1 MRDARSCRRRAT
13 YPTAALPRKGVEMF
27 HNRAEAL
34 ALALP
39 AAVFA
44 AVVFLAPVVILL
56 AEGFRNVDGWSVS
69 AYTGFLSD
77 PLNRTV
83 FLRTLRLGAAVTVVA
98 AVIGYAAAFAIVN
111 LPPKGKGRMIGL
123 VVLPLMVSPVAR
135 TYAWIV
141 ILGRTG
147 IVNQALTSVGLTDEP
162 VRFLFT
168 ETAVFVGL
176 LQLFLPLMILAL
188 ISALENMPKD
198 AIPAA
203 RVLGANWFQVF
214 WKVILPLTREGLV
227 IGGTLVFT
235 GSLTAYIT
243 PAILGGSKVLMLETL
258 LYQRVTV
265 ANDFVSASVIAFI
278 LIVMSFAANLLL
290 KRLATARSKR

>member
-1 MRDARSCRRRAT
+1 
-13 YPTAALPRKGVEMF
+13 MF
-27 HNRAEAL
+27 QNRAEAL
-34 ALALP
+34 ALAIP
-39 AAVFA
+39 AALFA
-44 AVVFLAPVVILL
+44 AVVFLVPVIMLL
-56 AEGFRNVDGWSVS
+56 SEGFHAADGAWSFS
-69 AYTGFLSD
+69 AYTAFFSET
-77 PLNRTV
+77 LNQVV
-83 FLRTLRLGAAVTVVA
+83 FLRTLRLGLEVTAVS

-111 LPPKGKGRMIGL
+111 LPAKGKGRMVGL
-123 VVLPLMVSPVAR
+123 VVLPLMISPVAR

-147 IVNQALTSVGLTDEP
+147 IVNEALKALHLIDSPL
-162 VRFLFT
+162 RLLFS
-168 ETAVFVGL
+168 ETAVFIGL
-176 LQLFLPLMILAL
+176 LQLFLPLMILSL
-188 ISALENMPKD
+188 ISALENMPRD

-203 RVLGANWFQVF
+203 RVLGANWLQVF

-265 ANDFVSASVIAFI
+265 SNDFVSASVIAFI
-278 LIVMSFAANLLL
+278 LIVMSFGANLVL
-290 KRLATARSKR
+290 KRLATARKRA

>member
-1 MRDARSCRRRAT
+1 
-13 YPTAALPRKGVEMF
+13 MF
-27 HNRAEAL
+27 QNRTEAL

-39 AAVFA
+39 GVLFA
-44 AVVFLAPVVILL
+44 ALVFLLPVGILL
-56 AEGFRNVDGWSVS
+56 SEGFRTAQGWSLAPYIDFFSSGRNV
-69 AYTGFLSD
+69 
-77 PLNRTV
+77 TV
-83 FLRTLRLGAAVTVVA
+83 FVRTLKLGVMVTATA
-98 AVIGYAAAFAIVN
+98 AVIGYAAAYAIVS
-111 LPPKGKGRMIGL
+111 LPPATRGRMIGL
-123 VVLPLMVSPVAR
+123 VILPLMISPVAR

-147 IVNQALTSVGLTDEP
+147 IVNQALTGLGLSAEP

-168 ETAVFVGL
+168 ETAVFIGL
-176 LQLFLPLMILAL
+176 LQLFLPVMIISLT
-188 ISALENMPKD
+188 SALENMPRD
-198 AIPAA
+198 TVAAA

-265 ANDFVSASVIAFI
+265 ANDFASASVIAMI
-278 LIVMSFAANLLL
+278 LMVMSFSANLLL
-290 KRLATARSKR
+290 KRLATARSQR

>member
-1 MRDARSCRRRAT
+1 MFQNRS
-13 YPTAALPRKGVEMF
+13 
-27 HNRAEAL
+27 EAL

-39 AAVFA
+39 AVIFSAL
-44 AVVFLAPVVILL
+44 VFLLPVAILL
-56 AEGFRNVDGWSVS
+56 SEGFRSADGWTIS
-69 AYTGFLSD
+69 AYTGFFDSA
-77 PLNRTV
+77 LNRSV
-83 FLRTLRLGAAVTVVA
+83 FVRTLKLGALVTISA
-98 AVIGYAAAFAIVN
+98 AVIGYATAYAIVT
-111 LPPKGKGRMIGL
+111 LPPTARGRMIGL
-123 VVLPLMVSPVAR
+123 VVLPLMISPVAR

-147 IVNQALTSVGLTDEP
+147 FINKALVGLGLSDEP
-162 VRFLFT
+162 IRFLFT
-168 ETAVFVGL
+168 ETAVFIGL
-176 LQLFLPLMILAL
+176 LQLFLPLMILSL
-188 ISALENMPKD
+188 ISALENMPRD
-198 AIPAA
+198 AVPAA

-265 ANDFVSASVIAFI
+265 ANDFASASIIAMI
-278 LIVMSFAANLLL
+278 LMVMSFSANMLL
-290 KRLATARSKR
+290 KRLATARKRR

>member
-1 MRDARSCRRRAT
+1 
-13 YPTAALPRKGVEMF
+13 MF
-27 HNRAEAL
+27 QNRAEAL

-44 AVVFLAPVVILL
+44 AAVFLLPVILL
-56 AEGFRNVDGWSVS
+56 LSEGFQTVEGWSAA
-69 AYTGFLSD
+69 AYTQFFSE
-77 PLNRTV
+77 PVNQTV
-83 FLRTLRLGAAVTVVA
+83 FLRTLRLGAIVTVVS

-111 LPPKGKGRMIGL
+111 LEPGTKGRMIGL
-123 VVLPLMVSPVAR
+123 VILPLMISPVAR

-147 IVNQALTSVGLTDEP
+147 IVNEALQAVGLTNGP
-162 VRFLFT
+162 LRILFT
-168 ETAVFVGL
+168 ETAVFIGL
-176 LQLFLPLMILAL
+176 LQLFLPLMIISL
-188 ISALENMPKD
+188 ISALENMPRD

-214 WKVILPLTREGLV
+214 WKVILPLTREGVV

-258 LYQRVTV
+258 LYQQVSV
-265 ANDFVSASVIAFI
+265 ANDFVSASVIALI

-290 KRLATARSKR
+290 KRVATARNKR